1 MTFISTYFRIK
12 KYPIKIELFFHMDEH
27 FFQVMSEIGDLVDH
41 IDEILG
47 EMEEELLKKDQV
59 KIFTSSW

>member
-1 MTFISTYFRIK
+1 
-12 KYPIKIELFFHMDEH
+12 MDEH